1 VTNPTATRFD
11 LTTLGE
17 IMMRYSV
24 PVGYRLEDLQQLD
37 THPGGAEGNVCTA
50 LAGLGRRCAWA
61 GGLPDNPLGKMIVR
75 RLRAAGVDTSAIALT
90 SEARL
95 GTYYVEFATPPRPI
109 QVVYDRADSA
119 AANMTSADVDW
130 DCLLSTR
137 IIHLTGI
144 TPALSDSCRQ
154 LVQDVVER
162 ARADG
167 VPISFDVNYRS
178 KLWSAVEAAETLRP
192 LIQGIELFICGRGDA
207 QNLFGLKGEDRQI
220 LEALQSLSQA
230 RRVVLTLG
238 DSGAIALDEGRL
250 LRQSAIPAQVVDR
263 LGAGDAFA
271 AGLLDGWFD
280 GSLAEGL
287 RRGAALGAL
296 ALSQHGDMLITDR
309 AEMNAVLAHAEGG
322 IVR

>member
-1 VTNPTATRFD
+1 MTNPPATRFD

-24 PVGYRLEDLQQLD
+24 PVGHRLEDLQQLD
-37 THPGGAEGNVCTA
+37 AHPGGAEGNVCAA

-61 GGLPDNPLGKMIVR
+61 GRLPDNPLGKMIVR
-75 RLRAAGVDTSAIALT
+75 RLRAAGVDTSAVVLA

-95 GTYYVEFATPPRPI
+95 GTYYVEFAAPPRPI

-119 AANMTSADVDW
+119 AANMTSADVNW
-130 DCLLSTR
+130 DSLLNTR

-162 ARADG
+162 ARAAG

-178 KLWSAVEAAETLRP
+178 KLWSAAEAAETLRP
-192 LIQGIELFICGRGDA
+192 MIQGVELFICGRGDA
-207 QNLFGLKGEDRQI
+207 QNLFGFKGEEQQV

-250 LRQSAIPAQVVDR
+250 LRQPAIPAQVVDR

-271 AGLLDGWFD
+271 AGLLDGWLD

-287 RRGAALGAL
+287 RRGVALGAL
-296 ALSQHGDMLITDR
+296 VLSQHGDMLITHR
-309 AEMNAVLAHAEGG
+309 AEMNAILAHAEGG

>member
-1 VTNPTATRFD
+1 MTNPTTTRFD

-24 PVGYRLEDLQQLD
+24 PAGHRLEDLQQLD
-37 THPGGAEGNVCTA
+37 AHPGGAEGNVCTA

-61 GGLPDNPLGKMIVR
+61 GSLPDNPLGKMIVR
-75 RLRAAGVDTSAIALT
+75 RLRAAGVDTSAIVLA

-178 KLWSAVEAAETLRP
+178 KLWSAAEAAETLRP

-207 QNLFGLKGEDRQI
+207 KNLFGLKGEDRQI

-250 LRQSAIPAQVVDR
+250 LSQSAIPAQVVDR